1 MGEDPQRGQL
11 GPRSTVAAMGPSTG
25 GAWASLPRPL
35 PQAWLRSSE
44 KSPASSRRR
53 QRTEEGSET
62 HSRMGPHRP
71 QTPRLQAHSERKE
84 SGPPSLTK
92 APEEA
97 PRCTSYPPAPWG
109 SSGAEAG
116 VGVSSPAPGE
126 GGGKQE
132 EQGLGRCLSCPR
144 RQHTWLGSRQPGPQ
158 TGPGRTGRASRR
170 ASGCCPPHLLPG
182 PALRGTGPVQ
192 SPHRLQPHF
201 FFLDRRE
208 GSEIGLKP
216 KSFSS

>member
-1 MGEDPQRGQL
+1 MGEDPQRGQP
-11 GPRSTVAAMGPSTG
+11 GPRSTVAATGPSTG
-25 GAWASLPRPL
+25 GARASLPRPL
-35 PQAWLRSSE
+35 PQAWRRSSE

-53 QRTEEGSET
+53 QRTEEGLRPT
-62 HSRMGPHRP
+62 AGWGPTDHKRP
-71 QTPRLQAHSERKE
+71 GCRPTA
-84 SGPPSLTK
+84 SGRRAVPPSLTK

-116 VGVSSPAPGE
+116 GGVSSPAPGG

-182 PALRGTGPVQ
+182 PALRGAGPVQ
-192 SPHRLQPHF
+192 SPHRLQPHSF
-201 FFLDRRE
+201 FFFGQKGRD
-208 GSEIGLKP
+208 
-216 KSFSS
+216 